1 MSENEQLTF
10 SFISHYNHRPP
21 SGFRLLMSA
30 PESGTW
36 WDLYVNPMTKE
47 IIFDNGEHEYLLE
60 GELCSDVR
68 RYTYQNALNTC
79 QSDMYFEGVLITALK
94 QITGRLYERETS
106 I

>member
-10 SFISHYNHRPP
+10 SFISHFNHKPP

-30 PESGTW
+30 PELGIW

-47 IIFDNGEHEYLLE
+47 IIFDNGEHEHLYE
-60 GELCSDVR
+60 DQQ
-68 RYTYQNALNTC
+68 RYTYQSALNTC
-79 QSDMYFEGVLITALK
+79 QSDMYFEEVLITALK